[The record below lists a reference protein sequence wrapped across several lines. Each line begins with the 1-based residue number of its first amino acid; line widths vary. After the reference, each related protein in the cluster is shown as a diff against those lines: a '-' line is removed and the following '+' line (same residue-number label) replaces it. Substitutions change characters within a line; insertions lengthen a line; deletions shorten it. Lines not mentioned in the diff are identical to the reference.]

1 MNYLGIKI
9 GEMLNWKQQISDVA
23 VTSNKENAI
32 LTKLRHFIDRKT
44 LKSIYHEKFEPHLC
58 HFSLLWAQNSNS
70 VKRLFCFAK
79 KARRINA
86 HTSPLLRESNILKL
100 PDKIALENC
109 LLVDK
114 CFNKF
119 LPIIFKN

>member
-9 GEMLNWKQQISDVA
+9 GEMLNWKQQVSDAA

-58 HFSLLWAQNSNS
+58 HSSLFWAQNSNS

-79 KARRINA
+79 K
-86 HTSPLLRESNILKL
+86 S
-100 PDKIALENC
+100 
-109 LLVDK
+109 
-114 CFNKF
+114 
-119 LPIIFKN
+119 